1 MPFSAVSGWNIDAI
15 TYLRDAPTKWNTSI
29 PWAGRGRNFQAWE
42 LGWDVDRVDR
52 PYLET
57 QIAKMDRDFDL
68 VMISNYYFESLVLLK
83 DTLCM
88 DWPDL
93 YVPPTKVKDSVLNFV
108 LFSNNS
114 MILPTLYSTMNMRPS
129 PIMIV
134 KFSRSSSIKTH

>member
-57 QIAKMDRDFDL
+57 QLAKMDRDFDL

-93 YVPPTKVKDSVLNFV
+93 YVPPTKVKDSVCHFCH
-108 LFSNNS
+108 
-114 MILPTLYSTMNMRPS
+114 LPTE
-129 PIMIV
+129 
-134 KFSRSSSIKTH
+134 